1 MVSVGKI
8 AGAGR
13 EIHGAGAT
21 LVMGACWPASTGVET
36 SLACLGGSM
45 EHEMLTMLIVRNS
58 EARAP
63 GFKRW

>member
-13 EIHGAGAT
+13 EIRRAGAT
-21 LVMGACWPASTGVET
+21 LVMGACWSASTGVET

-45 EHEMLTMLIVRNS
+45 EHEMLTILIARNS
-58 EARAP
+58 GARAP
-63 GFKRW
+63 GFKRG